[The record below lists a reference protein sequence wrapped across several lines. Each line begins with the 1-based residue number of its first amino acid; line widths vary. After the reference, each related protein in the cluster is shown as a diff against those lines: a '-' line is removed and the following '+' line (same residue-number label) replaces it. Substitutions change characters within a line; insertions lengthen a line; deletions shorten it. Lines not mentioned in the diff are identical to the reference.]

1 MINDKI
7 FMQFIQNVPENTD
20 VLSVRPKITDLVF
33 QLYGRPL
40 HPELFSVF
48 KKRHIDRG
56 SYSID
61 VSITKTGHVLSWKAD
76 RFILTE
82 VATASSEPLPRK
94 RRLFSKRLSGEH
106 SDRIECRNG
115 ITYQT
120 CFHLEKI
127 SSDAFW
133 DFQHELLIDGSK
145 NGLLH
150 RFETGGRLGL
160 GAVSLVC
167 LETRA
172 RSLLVQCFHTF
183 PDDLSVVK
191 TQSVFEYPSLND
203 S

>member
-1 MINDKI
+1 MINGKI
-7 FMQFIQNVPENTD
+7 FIQSIQNVSENID

-40 HPELFSVF
+40 HPELFSVL
-48 KKRHIDRG
+48 KNRHIDRG
-56 SYSID
+56 HYSID
-61 VSITKTGHVLSWKAD
+61 VSITKTGHVLTWKAG

-82 VATASSEPLPRK
+82 VATASSEPLPKK
-94 RRLFSKRLSGEH
+94 RRLLSKRLSGEH
-106 SDRIECRNG
+106 SDQIDCRNG
-115 ITYQT
+115 VTYQT

-127 SSDAFW
+127 RSDAFW
-133 DFQHELLIDGSK
+133 DFQNELLIDGSK

-150 RFETGGRLGL
+150 RFEYGGRMGL

-167 LETRA
+167 IETRA

-183 PDDLSVVK
+183 PDDLSIVK
-191 TQSVFEYPSLND
+191 TQSVFEYPPLND